1 MNPKQPI
8 LLVENDL
15 IDIMTVKR
23 ALRDLDIQNPLHVAK
38 NGEEGLEKLA
48 SFENELPAFILLDLN
63 MPRMDGFEFMQII
76 KKDERLKMLPVIVLT
91 TSKQYDDRL
100 RSFEQSVAGYMVK
113 PVDYKQFVDVIQTIH
128 LYWTMSELP

>member
-48 SFENELPAFILLDLN
+48 SFEKDLPAFILLDLN
-63 MPRMDGFEFMQII
+63 MPRMDGFEFLSII

-91 TSKQYDDRL
+91 TSNQYDDRL